1 MDIARSTD
9 RVKHSTTFSATG
21 GKHGSASS
29 SFDASSP
36 STPSNAGSGSPSSYP
51 TPTALGDHPRAPIAT
66 LSISRTQSASSAR
79 IHRPARSRL
88 DDASLPVAEH
98 PAGISTVEF
107 PFHPGFEPATNSLR
121 NAASYRSHSSARCSH
136 RVSARRASSL
146 EYALAPTYASSSSAN
161 SIAGAEWPSIT
172 SPTPREM
179 ASASPRASDAA
190 DVVGEVDDRL
200 VIDGLL
206 PSSSPVA
213 VRYPERYPERA
224 LAKIGLNRFVSV
236 DAHAKSRS
244 GLCGSD
250 AAPSP
255 VK

>member
-1 MDIARSTD
+1 
-9 RVKHSTTFSATG
+9 
-21 GKHGSASS
+21 
-29 SFDASSP
+29 
-36 STPSNAGSGSPSSYP
+36 
-51 TPTALGDHPRAPIAT
+51 
-66 LSISRTQSASSAR
+66 
-79 IHRPARSRL
+79 
-88 DDASLPVAEH
+88 
-98 PAGISTVEF
+98 
-107 PFHPGFEPATNSLR
+107 
-121 NAASYRSHSSARCSH
+121 
-136 RVSARRASSL
+136 
-146 EYALAPTYASSSSAN
+146 
-161 SIAGAEWPSIT
+161 
-172 SPTPREM
+172 M

-200 VIDGLL
+200 VIDDLL

-224 LAKIGLNRFVSV
+224 PAKMGLNRFVSV

>member
-29 SFDASSP
+29 FASSTSSP
-36 STPSNAGSGSPSSYP
+36 SPSNAGSGSPSSYP

-98 PAGISTVEF
+98 PAGISTAEF
-107 PFHPGFEPATNSLR
+107 PFHPGFEPGTNSLR

-200 VIDGLL
+200 VIDDLL

-224 LAKIGLNRFVSV
+224 FAKMGLNRFVSV